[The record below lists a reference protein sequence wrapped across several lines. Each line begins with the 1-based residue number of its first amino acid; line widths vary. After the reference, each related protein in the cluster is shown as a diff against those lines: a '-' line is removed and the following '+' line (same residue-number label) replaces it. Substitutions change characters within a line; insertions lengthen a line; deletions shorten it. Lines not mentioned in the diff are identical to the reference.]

1 MNALTFNFTDS
12 NIFKMNK
19 IYKYGLGLLMVFTIG
34 STAKAQLNPL
44 AAQYYTN
51 QYLINPAMAGANQ
64 GLRFNAAYRKLW
76 SNVPGSPLTQNVTAD
91 YGFNKVG
98 LGLNVYNES
107 AGLQRQT
114 RVVGTYAYHLKMN
127 NDDNQLHFGV
137 SIGFMSQR
145 LENSDIYGN
154 PNDPGVGQY
163 NDRKTYLDGDFGAA
177 YTTRKLTIQASIP
190 NLKSVLK
197 KDVIKL
203 ADVSTFYAA
212 ASYRVNLSEGEN
224 GFDLEPKVAY
234 RGVQGY
240 DNIWDAGAQLEIANK
255 QVFLTAL
262 YHSTENATFGLGMD
276 FRKKYLISGN
286 YTTQTSALSKY
297 TNGSFELNLRLN
309 LGK

>member
-1 MNALTFNFTDS
+1 MNALTHTDL
-12 NIFKMNK
+12 NIFKMKNT
-19 IYKYGLGLLMVFTIG
+19 YKYCLGLLMVFAIG

-44 AAQYYTN
+44 AAQYYSN
-51 QYLINPAMAGANQ
+51 QYLINPAMAGTDQ
-64 GLRFNAAYRKLW
+64 GLKLNAAYRKLW
-76 SNVPGSPLTQNVTAD
+76 SNVPGSPLTQNITAD

-127 NDDNQLHFGV
+127 NDANQLHFGV

-154 PNDPGVGQY
+154 PNDPMVGQY
-163 NDRKTYLDGDFGAA
+163 NDRKTYLDGDFGVA
-177 YTTRKLTIQASIP
+177 YTTEKLTVQASIP

-212 ASYRVNLSEGEN
+212 ASYRINLSEGPN
-224 GFDLEPKVAY
+224 GFDVEPKVAY

-276 FRKKYLISGN
+276 FKKKYLISGN
-286 YTTQTSALSKY
+286 YTTQTSALSGY

-309 LGK
+309 LSK

>member
-51 QYLINPAMAGANQ
+51 QYLINPAMAGADQ

-76 SNVPGSPLTQNVTAD
+76 SNVPGSPLTQNITAD

-107 AGLQRQT
+107 EGLQRQT

-127 NDDNQLHFGV
+127 NEDNQLHFGV

-163 NDRKTYLDGDFGAA
+163 NDRKTYLDGDFGLA
-177 YTTRKLTIQASIP
+177 YTTKKLTVQASIP

-212 ASYRVNLSEGEN
+212 ASYRLNLSEGEN

-297 TNGSFELNLRLN
+297 TNGSFELNLRLT